1 MQPILCE
8 IGRGIGV
15 IATASAE
22 HAHRWIGFLRSNWSA
37 GCLIGVLIGA
47 LAMGLYGRF
56 AGLGL
61 WAFGVDEFY
70 ISRSIDHVLN
80 TGLPKFLCGGY
91 YTRGLVYQYVVALV
105 RHWSVSPEFA
115 GRVVSAVWS
124 LMGLPAAYLIGRRLG
139 GRTLGLTLLIVL
151 SASVWE
157 IEMARFARM
166 YAPFQSVFLW
176 YLVFFLK
183 YTVDRVRSALMPMVL
198 LSILGVLTWEGGA
211 LLGLANL
218 LPPLLNHERGRLRR
232 RDFKYIIAM
241 LILFGALVAATTDLR
256 GSAGEAAV
264 SGEQLGSQD
273 SAAPLSMDLQVYTA
287 HGDWIA
293 ALVILQLALSFRAV
307 PWIWAMR
314 ARWLAAAG
322 LGVALLGAWA
332 HQFALCGASI
342 ALLLL
347 TELVAPADLKARG
360 ARAYALALL
369 VCCAFWP
376 AFGVLTGAWRKISP
390 DDVLTTHLW
399 LGLAQ
404 HLGGF
409 PRVFDEIL
417 RPWGKTLPVLSV
429 GVSLLGAA
437 LAALVIFS
445 RRLTQSA
452 VVIRTLMAL
461 LLVLMLAVGAR
472 APGRIETRYTFFLYP
487 LVMALGLAGILGLVE
502 SRLGKSQAAL
512 AAGAALGLLF
522 FGLSE
527 DFKPAHIAHIASWRV
542 NFRVGM
548 TPSEAAHFYP
558 RSDYRMAAMWLKLH
572 ARPEDEVIIGIP
584 SLDPYYRAN
593 YFFLQSDDDRYDD
606 YACRG
611 GTEERWTNLPLLY
624 GTDALAARVAS
635 RRVFLVIYPEV
646 AQAMLAEGRQRPWR
660 ERLAWLSPDG
670 GIAVTAID
678 PGPQATDPSAASSAN
693 R

>member
-1 MQPILCE
+1 MAVIAQNNS
-8 IGRGIGV
+8 IGV
-15 IATASAE
+15 IGRP
-22 HAHRWIGFLRSNWSA
+22 HRWIDA
-37 GCLIGVLIGA
+37 CLLGVLIVA
-47 LAMGLYGRF
+47 VAMGLYGRF

-80 TGLPKFLCGGY
+80 TGLPRFLCGGY
-91 YTRGLVYQYVVALV
+91 YTRGLAYQYVVALV

-124 LMGLPAAYLIGRRLG
+124 LVGLPAAYLIGRRLG
-139 GRTLGLTLLIVL
+139 GRTLGLTLLIIL
-151 SASVWE
+151 SVSVWE

-176 YLVFFLK
+176 YLVFFLR
-183 YTVDRVRSALMPMVL
+183 YTVDRERSALIPMVL

-232 RDFKYIIAM
+232 ADFKFIMAM
-241 LILFGALVAATTDLR
+241 LILFGALVIATTDLR
-256 GSAGEAAV
+256 GSAGEPAV

-273 SAAPLSMDLQVYTA
+273 SSVPLSMDLQVYTA
-287 HGDWIA
+287 HGGWIA
-293 ALVILQLALSFRAV
+293 AFVILQLALSLRAL

-322 LGVALLGAWA
+322 LSLALLSAWL
-332 HQFALCGASI
+332 HQFALCGAGI

-347 TELVAPADLKARG
+347 TQLVAPVDLKDRG

-369 VCCAFWP
+369 ACCAFWP
-376 AFGVLTGAWRKISP
+376 AFGVLTGAWREISP
-390 DDVLTTHLW
+390 DDVLTTHHW
-399 LGLAQ
+399 LGLAR

-417 RPWGKTLPVLSV
+417 RPWGKTMPVLTV

-437 LAALVIFS
+437 LAVLVLFS
-445 RRLTQSA
+445 RRLTQST
-452 VVIRTLMAL
+452 VIRTLMAL
-461 LLVLMLAVGAR
+461 LIVLMLAVGTR

-487 LVMALGLAGILGLVE
+487 LVMALGLAGILALVE

-527 DFKPAHIAHIASWRV
+527 DFMPAHVAHIASWPV

-548 TPSEAAHFYP
+548 TPSQAAHYYP

-606 YACRG
+606 YACRE

-624 GTDALAARVAS
+624 GTDALAARVTAGK
-635 RRVFLVIYPEV
+635 RVLLVTYPEV
-646 AQAMLAEGRQRPWR
+646 ARAMLAEGRQRPWR

-670 GIAVTAID
+670 GVAVTALD
-678 PGPQATDPSAASSAN
+678 PGPEATGPSAAAPAS

>member
-1 MQPILCE
+1 
-8 IGRGIGV
+8 V
-15 IATASAE
+15 SSTAPAE
-22 HAHRWIGFLRSNWSA
+22 RPHRWIE
-37 GCLIGVLIGA
+37 GCLLSVLIVA

-70 ISRSIDHVLN
+70 ISRSIDHVLK

-91 YTRGLVYQYVVALV
+91 YTRGLAYQYVVALV

-124 LMGLPAAYLIGRRLG
+124 LVGLPAAYLIGRRLG
-139 GRTLGLTLLIVL
+139 GRTLGLTLLIIL

-166 YAPFQSVFLW
+166 YAPFQSIFLW
-176 YLVFFLK
+176 YVVFFLR
-183 YTVDRVRSALMPMVL
+183 YTVERERSALMPMVL

-232 RDFKYIIAM
+232 SDFKFILAM
-241 LILFGALVAATTDLR
+241 LILLGALVAATTDLR
-256 GSAGEAAV
+256 GAAGEPAV

-273 SAAPLSMDLQVYTA
+273 SAVPLSMDLQVYTA
-287 HGDWIA
+287 HGGWIA
-293 ALVILQLALSFRAV
+293 AFVILQLALSLRAL
-307 PWIWAMR
+307 PWIWALR

-322 LGVALLGAWA
+322 LGLALLSAWL

-376 AFGVLTGAWRKISP
+376 AFGVLTGAWREISP
-390 DDVLTTHLW
+390 DDVLTTHPW

-417 RPWGKTLPVLSV
+417 RPWGKTFPVLTV
-429 GVSLLGAA
+429 GLSLFGAA
-437 LAALVIFS
+437 LAVAVLSS

-452 VVIRTLMAL
+452 VIRTLMAL
-461 LLVLMLAVGAR
+461 LLVLVLAVGVR

-487 LVMALGLAGILGLVE
+487 LVMALGLTGILALVE

-527 DFKPAHIAHIASWRV
+527 DFKPAHIAHIASWPV

-548 TPSEAAHFYP
+548 TPSQAAHYYP

-572 ARPEDEVIIGIP
+572 ARPEDEVITGIP

-606 YACRG
+606 YSCRD
-611 GTEERWTNLPLLY
+611 GTQERWTNLPLLY
-624 GTDALAARVAS
+624 GTDALAARVATGK
-635 RRVFLVIYPEV
+635 RVFLVTYPEV
-646 AQAMLAEGRQRPWR
+646 ARAMLAEGRQRPWQ
-660 ERLAWLSPDG
+660 ERLAWLSPDT
-670 GIAVTAID
+670 GIAITAID
-678 PGPQATDPSAASSAN
+678 PGPPAADPSASSPAS

>member
-1 MQPILCE
+1 M
-8 IGRGIGV
+8 
-15 IATASAE
+15 
-22 HAHRWIGFLRSNWSA
+22 GFLRTHWSE
-37 GCLIGVLIGA
+37 GCLLGVLIGA
-47 LAMGLYGRF
+47 FAIGLYGRF

-70 ISRSIDHVLN
+70 ISRSIDHVLK

-91 YTRGLVYQYVVALV
+91 YTRGIAYQYVVALV

-115 GRVVSAVWS
+115 ARVVSAAWS
-124 LMGLPAAYLIGRRLG
+124 LVGLPAAYLIGRRLG
-139 GRTLGLTLLIVL
+139 GRTLGLTLLIIL

-166 YAPFQSVFLW
+166 YAPFQSIFLW
-176 YLVFFLK
+176 YVVFFLR
-183 YTVDRVRSALMPMVL
+183 YTVDRERSALIPMVL

-211 LLGLANL
+211 LLGIANV

-232 RDFKYIIAM
+232 SDFKFIIAM

-256 GSAGEAAV
+256 GSPMEPTV
-264 SGEQLGSQD
+264 SVEPLGAQD

-287 HGDWIA
+287 HGGWIA
-293 ALVILQLALSFRAV
+293 AFVILQLALSLRAL
-307 PWIWAMR
+307 PWIWALR

-322 LGVALLGAWA
+322 VGLALLSAWL
-332 HQFALCGASI
+332 HQFALCGACI

-347 TELVAPADLKARG
+347 TGLVEPADLKDRG

-369 VCCAFWP
+369 ACCVFWP
-376 AFGVLTGAWRKISP
+376 AFGVLTGAWREVSSSGAP
-390 DDVLTTHLW
+390 TTHAW

-409 PRVFDEIL
+409 PRVFDEIA
-417 RPWGKTLPVLSV
+417 RPWGKTLPVLTV

-437 LAALVIFS
+437 LAVLVLSS
-445 RRLTQSA
+445 RRLAQSA
-452 VVIRTLMAL
+452 VIRTLMAL
-461 LLVLMLAVGAR
+461 LLVLMLVVGAR

-487 LVMALGLAGILGLVE
+487 LVMALGLTGILALVE
-502 SRLGKSQAAL
+502 SRLGRSQAAL
-512 AAGAALGLLF
+512 ATGAALGLLF

-527 DFKPAHIAHIASWRV
+527 DFKPEHIAQIASWPV

-548 TPSEAAHFYP
+548 TPSEAAHYYP
-558 RSDYRMAAMWLKLH
+558 RSDYRLAGMWLEH
-572 ARPEDEVIIGIP
+572 HVRPEDEVIIGIP

-593 YFFLQSDDDRYDD
+593 YFFLQSDDDRYED
-606 YACRG
+606 YACRD

-624 GTDALAARVAS
+624 GTDALAARVATGK
-635 RRVFLVIYPEV
+635 RVLLVTYPEV
-646 AQAMLAEGRQRPWR
+646 AQSMLADGRQPPWR
-660 ERLAWLSPDG
+660 ERLAWISPDG
-670 GIAVTAID
+670 GIAVTVID
-678 PGPQATDPSAASSAN
+678 PRRPATDPSAAAPAS

>member
-1 MQPILCE
+1 MAVIGQNNSIGA
-8 IGRGIGV
+8 IGRPN
-15 IATASAE
+15 
-22 HAHRWIGFLRSNWSA
+22 RWIE
-37 GCLIGVLIGA
+37 GCLLGVLIVA

-61 WAFGVDEFY
+61 WPFGVDEFY

-80 TGLPKFLCGGY
+80 TGLPRFLCGGY
-91 YTRGLVYQYVVALV
+91 YTRGLAYQYVVALV
-105 RHWSVSPEFA
+105 RHWNVSPEFA

-124 LMGLPAAYLIGRRLG
+124 LAGLPAAYLIGRRLG
-139 GRTLGLTLLIVL
+139 GRTLGFTLLIIL

-183 YTVDRVRSALMPMVL
+183 YTVDRKKAALAPMVL
-198 LSILGVLTWEGGA
+198 LSMLGVLTWEGGA

-218 LPPLLNHERGRLRR
+218 LPPLLNHDGGRLRR
-232 RDFKYIIAM
+232 SDFKFIIAM
-241 LILFGALVAATTDLR
+241 LILLGALVAATTDLR
-256 GSAGEAAV
+256 GSAGEPAV
-264 SGEQLGSQD
+264 GGEQSGSQD
-273 SAAPLSMDLQVYTA
+273 SAVPLPMVLQVYTA
-287 HGDWIA
+287 HGGLIA
-293 ALVILQLALSFRAV
+293 AFVILQLALSLRAF

-322 LGVALLGAWA
+322 LCLALLSAWL
-332 HQFALCGASI
+332 HQFALCGASV

-360 ARAYALALL
+360 ARAYAFALL
-369 VCCAFWP
+369 ACFAFWP
-376 AFGVLTGAWRKISP
+376 AFGVLTGAWRQISP
-390 DDVLTTHLW
+390 DDVFTTHPW

-409 PRVFDEIL
+409 PRVFDEML
-417 RPWGKTLPVLSV
+417 RPWGKTLPVLTV
-429 GVSLLGAA
+429 GISFFVAA
-437 LAALVIFS
+437 LAVLVLFT
-445 RRLTQSA
+445 RRLSQSA
-452 VVIRTLMAL
+452 VIRTLMAL

-487 LVMALGLAGILGLVE
+487 LVMALGLTGILALVE
-502 SRLGKSQAAL
+502 SRFGKSRAAL
-512 AAGAALGLLF
+512 AAGAALGLVF

-527 DFKPAHIAHIASWRV
+527 DFKPAHIAHIAEWQV
-542 NFRVGM
+542 NFRIGM
-548 TPSEAAHFYP
+548 TPSQAAHYYP
-558 RSDYRMAAMWLKLH
+558 RADYRMAAMWLERH
-572 ARPEDEVIIGIP
+572 ARPEDEVITGIP
-584 SLDPYYRAN
+584 SLDPYYRAS

-606 YACRG
+606 YACRD

-624 GTDALAARVAS
+624 GTDALTARVAAGK
-635 RRVFLVIYPEV
+635 RIFLVTYPEV
-646 AQAMLAEGRQRPWR
+646 AQAMLAESRQHPWR

-678 PGPQATDPSAASSAN
+678 PGP
-693 R
+693 